1 MSSDTITNYY
11 DYTLPFYRF
20 FYHGKSNAVHYGF
33 WNDEAKNHQEAL
45 LNVNKFLAD
54 TVKIKSDDS
63 VLDAG
68 CGIGGSAIWLA
79 QNYNVRVDGIT
90 ISEKQLEEAKNLS
103 TKYNVDHVVNFYQR
117 DFLNTRFNDS
127 SYSVVWAIE
136 SVCHAEDK
144 KDFIKEAYRLL
155 KRGGRLI
162 VDDGFLLRSPKNE
175 HEQKDLDAF
184 LEGMALSNLA
194 FENNFKKSLEDVGF
208 KNIKIY
214 DKVNETI
221 PSSKKIYKMS
231 IFSYP
236 LSIILEKLKLTP
248 PLLTKNNLAGI
259 TQYRI
264 IKNGIM
270 GHRVFC
276 AEKYILN

>member
-1 MSSDTITNYY
+1 MSSDIITKYY

-20 FYHGKSNAVHYGF
+20 FYHGKSNAIHYGF
-33 WNDEAKNHQEAL
+33 WNNKIKSHQEAL

-54 TVKIKSDDS
+54 TVKIKSDDII
-63 VLDAG
+63 LDAG

-90 ISEKQLEEAKNLS
+90 ISEKQLKEAKNLS
-103 TKYNVDHVVNFYQR
+103 TKYKVDHVYFYKR
-117 DFLNTRFNDS
+117 DFLNTGFNEN

-155 KRGGRLI
+155 KNGGRLI
-162 VDDGFLLRSPKNE
+162 VDDGFLLRSPKNK

-194 FENNFKKSLEDVGF
+194 FETDFKKSFEDVGF

-214 DKVNETI
+214 DKINETL

-270 GHRVFC
+270 EHRVFC
-276 AEKYILN
+276 AEK

>member
-1 MSSDTITNYY
+1 MSSDTITKYY
-11 DYTLPFYRF
+11 DYTLPFYKF

-33 WNDEAKNHQEAL
+33 WNEKIKNHQEAL

-54 TVKIKSDDS
+54 TVKIKPDDII
-63 VLDAG
+63 LDAG
-68 CGIGGSAIWLA
+68 CGIGGSAIWLT
-79 QNYNVRVDGIT
+79 QNYKVRVDGIT
-90 ISEKQLEEAKNLS
+90 ISEKQLAEAKNLS
-103 TKYNVDHVVNFYQR
+103 TKSKVDHVVNFYKK
-117 DFLNTRFNDS
+117 DFLNTGFNNN
-127 SYSVVWAIE
+127 SYSIVWAIE

-155 KRGGRLI
+155 KNGGRLI
-162 VDDGFLLRSPKNE
+162 IDDGFLLRNPKNE

-194 FENNFKKSLEDVGF
+194 FEKDFKKSLEEEGF

-214 DKVNETI
+214 DMVNETL

-270 GHRVFC
+270 GHRIFC
-276 AEKYILN
+276 AKK